1 LGGKLAVWS
10 ELDSGTELELRISA
24 SHAYEGSSVPRRS
37 WLANK
42 FSGKDTEIRS

>member
-10 ELDSGTELELRISA
+10 ELDSGTELELRIPA

-37 WLANK
+37 WLADK
-42 FSGKDTEIRS
+42 LSGKDTEIRS